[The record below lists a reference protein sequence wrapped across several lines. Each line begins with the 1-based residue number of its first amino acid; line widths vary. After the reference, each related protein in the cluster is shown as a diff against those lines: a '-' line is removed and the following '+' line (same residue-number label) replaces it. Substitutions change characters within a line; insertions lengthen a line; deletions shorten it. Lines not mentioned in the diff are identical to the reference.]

1 MIVVDTSVA
10 VKWVVAEERR
20 AEARE
25 VLASGLLLEAPD
37 LMVLEAASTLRKKV
51 RLRQIG
57 IDQMSAGLE
66 VIRQTV
72 GFQTTRVFFDEA
84 LALSS
89 ELDHSIYDCCFLA
102 CARSNGSLLVTDDTV
117 FARKCHAGRYG
128 VHVLELANVRDGG
141 LERALGQVPYVDP
154 FSRLEAE

>member
-10 VKWVVAEERR
+10 IKWVVAEDRR

-25 VLASGLLLEAPD
+25 VLASGFLLEAPD
-37 LMVLEAASTLRKKV
+37 LLMLEAASALRKKV
-51 RLRQIG
+51 RARQIG
-57 IDQMSAGLE
+57 IDQMNAGIEL
-66 VIRQTV
+66 IRESV

-84 LALSS
+84 MALSA

-102 CARSNGSLLVTDDTV
+102 CAQSNGALLVTDDV
-117 FARKCHAGRYG
+117 AFAKKCHAGQYG
-128 VHVLELANVRDGG
+128 VHVLELAKVPDGG
-141 LERALGQVPYVDP
+141 LEQALERVPYVDP